1 VNDNNYRDLL
11 DTNIKSWL
19 EEFKEVVDKRVL
31 LDLLKYK
38 IRQFTINYSK
48 TKARNRRAKV
58 NELEEKLQNCTK
70 KCEKGPCRQNVE
82 DLKCLQAEYDQFYDY
97 ITQGAIVCSRA
108 TWYEKGEKNNK
119 YFLNLEK
126 SNKEKSCLHKIL
138 KSDGTIVVNPKSIMS
153 ELESFYTNLYK
164 ESNCLPSS
172 FLDDLKEVPTFNV
185 LQSFQKNKTPGN
197 DGLTIEFYVAFWS
210 SIGRPLVDCVNYSY
224 CDNKFFG
231 SLDYFCNIS
240 VALSTLGEHTLA
252 AEVQDLLQEYYH
264 RRQTRTGRFGSNI
277 QFNPTNVTK
286 EYFTKHFFL

>member
-1 VNDNNYRDLL
+1 
-11 DTNIKSWL
+11 
-19 EEFKEVVDKRVL
+19 
-31 LDLLKYK
+31 
-38 IRQFTINYSK
+38 
-48 TKARNRRAKV
+48 
-58 NELEEKLQNCTK
+58 
-70 KCEKGPCRQNVE
+70 
-82 DLKCLQAEYDQFYDY
+82 
-97 ITQGAIVCSRA
+97 
-108 TWYEKGEKNNK
+108 
-119 YFLNLEK
+119 LEK
-126 SNKEKSCLHKIL
+126 SNKEKSCLRKIL

-172 FLDDLKEVPTFNV
+172 FLDDLKEVPTLTEELRNVCEGKIEYNECFNV

-264 RRQTRTGRFGSNI
+264 RRQTRTGRLGSNI